1 MTYKEYTKARQDEYN
16 NLPIKYAFGY
26 DQFYKILKEE
36 GWKENDVVSI
46 GYGGYMQRKDLPK
59 LKEFTEN
66 DKINELMK
74 DYDFAY
80 EAIFY
85 EMGNHEYHINWEGD
99 YDVMS
104 CFGNLIWIDNDPA
117 DYFQQLDWEP
127 QTIKAY
133 LDARKAFLKT
143 AQY

>member
-1 MTYKEYTKARQDEYN
+1 M
-16 NLPIKYAFGY
+16 
-26 DQFYKILKEE
+26 
-36 GWKENDVVSI
+36 VSI